1 MSTSKLMNDVSSQ
14 QPPTTSYIVVMTG
27 SAGSIYQ
34 PLQHANNALP
44 SFAILPQRPLTI
56 PGTSVPLPLQPLANF
71 SPNHHPLSDHPMS
84 DLLSNNLPSL
94 DLLCSNI
101 EDCESTLDDI
111 EQVLKD
117 AENFDILA

>member
-1 MSTSKLMNDVSSQ
+1 M
-14 QPPTTSYIVVMTG
+14 
-27 SAGSIYQ
+27 
-34 PLQHANNALP
+34 LP
-44 SFAILPQRPLTI
+44 SI
-56 PGTSVPLPLQPLANF
+56 
-71 SPNHHPLSDHPMS
+71 
-84 DLLSNNLPSL
+84 